1 MKATILLLGLFFI
14 GLSLGYSGISVKE
27 VSQIIQHYAEE
38 GDEFIQDEL
47 VKLEKKRVLRRQTI
61 TKQRE
66 KLIDKVKDEV
76 ADSIEEVLDE
86 EF

>member
-1 MKATILLLGLFFI
+1 MKATIIVAGIFFI

-27 VSQIIQHYAEE
+27 VSKILQHYAAE
-38 GDEFIQDEL
+38 GDDLIQEEL
-47 VKLEKKRVLRRQTI
+47 VKLEKKRVLRRETI

-66 KLIDKVKDEV
+66 KISKK
-76 ADSIEEVLDE
+76 IEEKVSDKIGEILDD

>member
-27 VSQIIQHYAEE
+27 VSKIIQHYASE
-38 GDEFIQDEL
+38 GDEFIQEEL
-47 VKLEKKRVLRRQTI
+47 VKLEKKRVLRRETI

-66 KLIDKVKDEV
+66 KIAKQIEDKV
-76 ADSIEEVLDE
+76 ADSVEEVLNDE
-86 EF
+86 F

>member
-1 MKATILLLGLFFI
+1 MKATIIVAFIFFI

-27 VSQIIQHYAEE
+27 VSKILQHYAAE
-38 GDEFIQDEL
+38 GDDLIQEEL
-47 VKLEKKRVLRRQTI
+47 VKLEKKRVLRREMI

-66 KLIDKVKDEV
+66 RIAKQVEEKVS
-76 ADSIEEVLDE
+76 DSIEEILDD